1 MNTKNELE
9 VEIFTKFHKGDRVIV
24 ANEESWCNGCHGI
37 VKGVWAL
44 PKGTPYYLVNL
55 DESPS
60 PVLKNAYIYE
70 PDLKKED

>member
-1 MNTKNELE
+1 ME

-70 PDLKKED
+70 PDLKKEE